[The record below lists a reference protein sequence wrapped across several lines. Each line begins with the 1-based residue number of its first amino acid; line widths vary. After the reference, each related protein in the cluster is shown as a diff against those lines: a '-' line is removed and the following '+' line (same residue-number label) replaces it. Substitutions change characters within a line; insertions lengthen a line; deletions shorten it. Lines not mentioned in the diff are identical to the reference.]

1 MTLEEFVFT
10 SVKQLSELYS
20 REESRSMAVQLLSVY
35 LDIPQYKY
43 ISEPNKLIPKEI
55 VIKLQDALSQLC
67 QAKPLQYV
75 LGFAEFAGNKFKVG
89 EGVLIPRPET
99 EELFRVVVNDCE
111 GMEVKYDGF
120 NILDACTGSG
130 CLAYSLAQK
139 FPEAQVYGCDISDEA
154 LNIAFKQKIKIT
166 GAKPIFFR
174 ADILMPPPAGLPQ
187 FDVIVSNPPY
197 VCNKEKEL
205 MRPNVLKFEPP
216 EALFVPDDNPLL
228 FYKALTEWI
237 NKLLKK
243 NGRCFLEI
251 NEAFGDQMKNLMQS
265 HGFKYVE
272 VIKDINGKDRFIVIK
287 ST

>member
-1 MTLEEFVFT
+1 MTLGEFVFE

-20 REESRSMAVQLLSVY
+20 REESRSITVRLLSAY
-35 LDIPQYKY
+35 LDIPEYKY
-43 ISEPNKLIPKEI
+43 ISEPDKLIPKEI

-75 LGFAEFAGNKFKVG
+75 LGFSEFAGNKFKVE

-99 EELFRVVVNDCE
+99 EELFRLVVNDCE
-111 GMEVKYDGF
+111 GMEVNYDGF

-130 CLAYSLAQK
+130 CLAYSLAQE

-174 ADILMPPPAGLPQ
+174 ADILMPPPAGIPQ

-197 VCNKEKEL
+197 VCNKEKEF
-205 MRPNVLKFEPP
+205 MRPNVLKYEPH
-216 EALFVPDDNPLL
+216 EALFVPDDDPLL
-228 FYKALTEWI
+228 FYRALTEWI
-237 NKLLKK
+237 SKLLKK
-243 NGRCFLEI
+243 NGKCFFEI

-265 HGFKYVE
+265 QGFKYVE
-272 VIKDINGKDRFIVIK
+272 VVKDINGKDRFVVIK
-287 ST
+287 FT